1 MIYSKLQT
9 LSSKNNGF
17 TLIELMIA
25 ITMFSVIVGAIISL
39 LVSAIQLQRYNLAYQ
54 QLLDQTSYAIEYM
67 GRLIRM
73 AKKDTD
79 GSCITSGRNYKIQP
93 PPGIPG
99 VSALMFED
107 YQGRCKGFFATQDG
121 QLEDY
126 EKDRVPGF
134 PSFNVFPL
142 TSGNFEVVSFN
153 PVIFGD
159 VAGDKYQPRVTIS
172 MEIKRKG
179 SGFQPKIMIQ
189 TTISQRNL
197 DK

>member
-73 AKKDTD
+73 AKKASD
-79 GSCITSGRNYKIQP
+79 SNCIDIGRNYQKKD
-93 PPGIPG
+93 PGLG
-99 VSALMFED
+99 VDALMFED